1 VNLRPA
7 AARAPEIVAGHVA
20 HFEASEL
27 HEVAGDLEGG
37 VGSPRLGRGARH
49 ALAEPVVREHE
60 ADVRR
65 QAVDGRALLLDD
77 EIIVRPC
84 RDPAQVCAAIAH
96 ELAHHAAKRAKL
108 CLAHPDVWRLT
119 LAILVPPSMM
129 PPGASVGDVAAAT
142 GAPWWAV
149 EQRMAQKRAA

>member
-1 VNLRPA
+1 MDPVA
-7 AARAPEIVAGHVA
+7 AAAL
-20 HFEASEL
+20 SEL
-27 HEVAGDLEGG
+27 AVAPACDLDVLDAIAEHIWESRRGSGVEG
-37 VGSPRLGRGARH
+37 LARGQRARVTYDH
-49 ALAEPVVREHE
+49 ALPRPFC
-60 ADVRR
+60 
-65 QAVDGRALLLDD
+65 ALLLDD

-119 LAILVPPSMM
+119 LAILVPKSMM